1 MCIRDRDE
9 EGEVLGMIQRK
20 ANASATT
27 SYAVSVA
34 YGNTLCTNG
43 MSSADNDLNAIHIR
57 KALPAD
63 EADIRT
69 FLFMTCLLYTSNY
82 ATSKCTLTA
91 MKSPKAC
98 ESIRR
103 CTFRK
108 VLRPF
113 TVSMMKTW
121 QTVLRSSK

>member
-1 MCIRDRDE
+1 MDE

-69 FLFMTCLLYTSNY
+69 FLFMTAARSG
-82 ATSKCTLTA
+82 
-91 MKSPKAC
+91 
-98 ESIRR
+98 
-103 CTFRK
+103 
-108 VLRPF
+108 LRH
-113 TVSMMKTW
+113 
-121 QTVLRSSK
+121 L